1 MRDADDKVYLLDLYE
16 VPWLLRPWN
25 KLDEIYFES
34 KLYELWSIASIFDVS
49 SIKYFDFLAMLY
61 YL

>member
-25 KLDEIYFES
+25 KLEEIYFES

-49 SIKYFDFLAMLY
+49 SFKYFDFLAILY
-61 YL
+61 CL